1 MEQNYE
7 TDRMAQLQRRRQIRA
22 RKRRQRRIRQILV
35 ISTAAVLLIALIVVL
50 SLSLKSCAAGKDD
63 TPDTTP
69 STDPTQTEPT
79 GPYVV
84 STATIG
90 SMGDLLMH
98 KPVFDDS
105 TYNSAVQQA
114 DGTYDFT
121 CVFEHLGEYTRKLDY
136 AVANLE
142 TTFGGDQFPYQG
154 NPSFNCPDSLMDT
167 LVGCGFDMLL
177 TANNHCAD
185 TLMTGIDRTLNV
197 VRDYDVQTLG
207 TRLSDEEPRYAVE
220 EINGIKVGMV
230 CYTYTLSMVEDKP
243 NLNGNTPV
251 AKPEQVNFFD
261 YNNLQGFYSE
271 MEQILSDMEND
282 GAEATVLYIHW
293 GTEYEL
299 TQNATQEKI
308 AQKMCDLGV
317 DVIIGGHP
325 HVVQPIDLL
334 QSSTNPDHKTV
345 CVYSLGNV
353 VSNQR
358 LGNLNAID
366 TAHTEDGMMFSVT
379 FEKYSDGSVY
389 VAGVDVLPTWVTM
402 FDNENGKTVYAILP
416 LDISTQAQW
425 SQLYGLG
432 EGTTKAAVNS
442 HDRTMDIVGAGL
454 TECQTYLTGAKQA
467 REGDTA
473 N

>member
-1 MEQNYE
+1 MEQNHE
-7 TDRMAQLQRRRQIRA
+7 NDRMAQLQRRRQLRQ
-22 RKRRQRRIRQILV
+22 RRRRQRRIRQILV
-35 ISTAAVLLIALIVVL
+35 LSVAAVLLIALIVVL
-50 SLSLKSCAAGKDD
+50 SLSLKSCIAGKDTGED
-63 TPDTTP
+63 TVP
-69 STDPTQTEPT
+69 STEPTQTEPAA
-79 GPYVV
+79 PYVV

-142 TTFGGDQFPYQG
+142 TTFGGKDFPYQG

-167 LVGCGFDMLL
+167 LVDCGFDMLL

-185 TLMTGIDRTLNV
+185 TLMTGIDRTLKV

-207 TRLSDEEPRYAVE
+207 TRLSEEEDRYVVE

-251 AKPEQVNFFD
+251 AKPEQLNFFD
-261 YNNLQGFYSE
+261 YNNLGSFYSE
-271 MEQILSDMEND
+271 MEQILSDMEAD
-282 GAEATVLYIHW
+282 GAEATILYIHW

-299 TQNATQEKI
+299 TENNTQNTI

-325 HVVQPIDLL
+325 HVIQPIDLL
-334 QSSTNPDHKTV
+334 QSNTDPEHKTV

-358 LGNLNAID
+358 LGNLNAIS
-366 TAHTEDGMMFSVT
+366 TAHTEDGMLFTVS

-389 VAGVDVLPTWVTM
+389 VSGVDVLPTWVTM
-402 FDNENGKTVYAILP
+402 FDNESGKTVYSILP
-416 LDISTQAQW
+416 LDISTQSQW
-425 SQLYGLG
+425 TQLYDLG

-442 HDRTMDIVGAGL
+442 HDRTMEIVGAGL
-454 TECQTYLTGAKQA
+454 TECQTYLTGAKQT
-467 REGDTA
+467 READTT

>member
-7 TDRMAQLQRRRQIRA
+7 TDRMAQLQRRRQMRA
-22 RKRRQRRIRQILV
+22 RRRRQRRIRQILV
-35 ISTAAVLLIALIVVL
+35 LSAAALLLIALIVIL
-50 SLSLKSCAAGKDD
+50 SLSLKSCASGENGDS
-63 TPDTTP
+63 DTTP
-69 STDPTQTEPT
+69 STEPSQTEPV

-105 TYNSAVQQA
+105 TYNSAVHQA

-121 CVFEHLGEYTRKLDY
+121 CVFEHLMEYTSGLDY

-167 LVGCGFDMLL
+167 LVDCGFDMLL

-185 TLMTGIDRTLNV
+185 TLMTGIDRTLEV
-197 VRDYDVQTLG
+197 VRDHEVQTLG
-207 TRLSDEEPRYAVE
+207 TRLSGEEPRYAVE

-230 CYTYTLSMVEDKP
+230 CYTYTLSMVDGKP

-251 AKPEQVNFFD
+251 ANPEQLNFFS
-261 YNNLQGFYSE
+261 YENLNGFYTE
-271 MEQILSDMEND
+271 MEQILSDMEAD
-282 GAEATVLYIHW
+282 GAEASILYIHW

-299 TQNATQEKI
+299 TENSTQNTI

-325 HVVQPIDLL
+325 HVIQPIELL
-334 QSSTNPDHKTV
+334 ESTADPDHKTV

-358 LGNLNAID
+358 LGNLNSID
-366 TAHTEDGMMFSVT
+366 TAHTEDGMLFSVT

-416 LDISTQAQW
+416 LDDTRLEQW
-425 SQLYGLG
+425 DELYDLG
-432 EGTTKAAVNS
+432 EGTYNAAKNS
-442 HDRTMDIVGAGL
+442 YDRTMEIVGEGL
-454 TECQTYLTGAKQA
+454 NECQIYLTGAKEA
-467 REGDTA
+467 READTT